1 MAPRVYWLWLAN
13 RPNIGSRVATALL
26 EHYGDPEAVYSAS
39 RGSLLMCGGLTAAQV
54 NALCDKDLDESDR
67 LIEECARQDIHIL
80 TLGDS
85 GYPSRLHNIYDP
97 PLVLYWYGKQP
108 AWDARPMISIV
119 GSRKA
124 QSYGRLM
131 ASKFAASL
139 TASGFLVVS
148 GMAAGVDGAANQAA
162 LLAGGTVAV
171 LGCGVDVCYPYEN
184 RRLYDDLRFA
194 GTLVSEY
201 PPGTE
206 PASWHFPHR
215 NRIISGLSVAT
226 IVIEA
231 PERSGALITARL
243 ALEQGR
249 DVYAVPGRLDER
261 LSAGCNALIRDHA
274 ADLLTDPIQLVH
286 AYSTLL
292 RDPPEERRI
301 SQVFSG
307 LTGMR
312 LSAAGPEQK
321 QSPAPPRAEREKP
334 EAPEPQPAPEP
345 EPPQLSDLPLKAASS
360 LLEPTPEPV
369 KAPPN
374 LNPEEQRV
382 LEAVRAGAQSTDQ
395 LIAATGLPPAQLLS
409 QVTMLELNGLLRNEG
424 GMISLC

>member
-1 MAPRVYWLWLAN
+1 M
-13 RPNIGSRVATALL
+13 
-26 EHYGDPEAVYSAS
+26 
-39 RGSLLMCGGLTAAQV
+39 
-54 NALCDKDLDESDR
+54 
-67 LIEECARQDIHIL
+67 
-80 TLGDS
+80 
-85 GYPSRLHNIYDP
+85 
-97 PLVLYWYGKQP
+97 
-108 AWDARPMISIV
+108 
-119 GSRKA
+119 
-124 QSYGRLM
+124 
-131 ASKFAASL
+131 
-139 TASGFLVVS
+139 
-148 GMAAGVDGAANQAA
+148 
-162 LLAGGTVAV
+162 
-171 LGCGVDVCYPYEN
+171 
-184 RRLYDDLRFA
+184 
-194 GTLVSEY
+194 
-201 PPGTE
+201 
-206 PASWHFPHR
+206 
-215 NRIISGLSVAT
+215 
-226 IVIEA
+226 IEA

-301 SQVFSG
+301 AQVFSG

-312 LSAAGPEQK
+312 LSAAEPKQK